1 MITDVTIDPGCEVNC
16 NRSPGNCNILQNNI
30 VISTVILKK
39 RSLTIWT
46 DYLFPDG
53 LMRPKAIQLILC
65 SGAPEHVNSPYHK
78 PKLASPRF
86 ILLGCGHD

>member
-1 MITDVTIDPGCEVNC
+1 MITDLTIDPGCKVNC
-16 NRSPGNCNILQNNI
+16 NWSPGNCNILQNNV

-53 LMRPKAIQLILC
+53 LMRPKTIQLILC
-65 SGAPEHVNSPYHK
+65 SGAPEHVNSLDHK
-78 PKLASPRF
+78 AKLASPIL
-86 ILLGCGHD
+86 ILLRCGND